1 MRQKEILTKR
11 IRYEYN
17 ELDTIAEILQEKA
30 AEGWELVSK
39 TGNTWGFRRSKPRTA
54 QFNVEVIDLENP
66 AMELA
71 EFVAYCEAGGW
82 KHAFDAGDIQ
92 VFENEDLDAEPIH
105 TDPEVKLQIV
115 HERCKAMR
123 IMTPIVMA
131 VLFSLMVW
139 KAYFP
144 LDLYTLEDTRQL
156 GFICLLPLFC
166 GLLLIGVADYVVWYR
181 KAKRAIAL
189 GDNPVYKRSAFSRG
203 LNVVTL
209 AVLDVCVLAP
219 NLVDA
224 ALNDRWLEFAAL
236 AGVLLAALILY
247 NVIVPKVSAKLNKT
261 KSSNDMDVFAVGIV
275 LCLVVL
281 LLAPSWLRGTENNLE
296 LPLTLQDIGI
306 EAVDEDP
313 YARCEKSP
321 LLTHYECAEFTDDY
335 GLDYDVYITKY
346 PKVYDVAVK
355 DWTVPTERQYEMYED
370 PAEVEELFAFY
381 EADEPGFG
389 AEKVYYNERTKR
401 RLHLYP
407 DRVIRIDAPEGLT
420 EEQMKIVA
428 EKLTAD
434 L

>member
-1 MRQKEILTKR
+1 MRQREILTKR

-17 ELDTIAEILQEKA
+17 ELDTIADILQEKA

-39 TGNTWGFRRSKPRTA
+39 TGNVWGFQKSEPRTA
-54 QFNVEVIDLENP
+54 LFNVEVIDLEN
-66 AMELA
+66 AALELE

-92 VFENEDLDAEPIH
+92 VFENEDLDAELIH

-123 IMTPIVMA
+123 ILTPIVTA
-131 VLFSLMVW
+131 VLFSLMAC

-144 LDLYTLEDTRQL
+144 LDIYTLEDTRQL
-156 GFICLLPLFC
+156 GFICLLPVFC
-166 GLLLIGVADYVVWYR
+166 GLLLIGVGDYVVWYH

-189 GDNPVYKRSAFSRG
+189 GNTPVYKRSAFSRG
-203 LNVVTL
+203 LHVLTITVV
-209 AVLDVCVLAP
+209 AVCVLGP

-224 ALNDRWLEFAAL
+224 ALNGRWLETVIL
-236 AGVLLAALILY
+236 AGILLAALVIY
-247 NVIVPKVSAKLNKT
+247 NVIVPKVSVRFNKT
-261 KSSNDMDVFAVGIV
+261 KSSNDTDIFAVGIV
-275 LCLVVL
+275 LSLVVL

-296 LPLTLQDIGI
+296 LPLTMQDLGI

-313 YARCEKSP
+313 YARREKSP

-335 GLDYDVYITKY
+335 GLDYDIYITKY
-346 PKVYDVAVK
+346 QKVYDVAV
-355 DWTVPTERQYEMYED
+355 DRWTVPTKRHYEMYED
-370 PAEVEELFAFY
+370 PADVEALFHYEEVK
-381 EADEPGFG
+381 EPAFG
-389 AEKVYYNERTKR
+389 ADKVYYNDGR
-401 RLHLYP
+401 RLLLYP
-407 DRVIRIDAPEGLT
+407 DRVIRLDAPEGLT

-428 EKLTAD
+428 EKLTGE